1 MKKPVFYTELAYVAG
16 LALLAL
22 GTALTAYGDFGVSM
36 VVAPAYILHLQVSRY
51 LPCFSFGMAEYVLQ
65 ALILAVMFAVFR
77 RRKWTWMLSFVTTV
91 LYGLILDGGSVLTAL
106 LPQTLT
112 LRICLYILGVLMCTM
127 GIALLF
133 HTYFPPAAYELLVKV
148 LSQRFGWKV
157 HVVKTVYDCT
167 SCVLAAVLSL
177 LLFGRLEGV
186 GIGTVVCALIYGLLI
201 RLSTKLLE
209 RIWVFRDRFPLRPRF
224 EESEEKY
231 EQKI

>member
-224 EESEEKY
+224 EESEEKV
-231 EQKI
+231 